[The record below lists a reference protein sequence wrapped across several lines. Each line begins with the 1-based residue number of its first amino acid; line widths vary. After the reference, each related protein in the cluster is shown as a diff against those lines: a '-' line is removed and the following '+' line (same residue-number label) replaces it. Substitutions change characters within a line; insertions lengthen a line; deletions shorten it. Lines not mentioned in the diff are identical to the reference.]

1 MKHLSMLLA
10 ILALLAAPGCYSGSR
25 PPRIGNRAKDF
36 SVQDSDRKVN
46 LDQFKGQILVL
57 NFWATWCPP
66 CVEELPS
73 LEVMQE
79 RMRSRGVV
87 VLGVS
92 IDVDNNAYHRF
103 IKERGVNF
111 LTVRDPEQ
119 KVAQLYGTS
128 GWPETY
134 VIDRQGVIR
143 RKFIGAVEWNS
154 PEVLQFL
161 SKL

>member
-1 MKHLSMLLA
+1 M
-10 ILALLAAPGCYSGSR
+10 
-25 PPRIGNRAKDF
+25 
-36 SVQDSDRKVN
+36 VQDSDRKVS

-79 RMRSRGVV
+79 RMRARGVV

-92 IDVDNNAYHRF
+92 IDVDQNAYHHF

-119 KVAQLYGTS
+119 KVPALYGTS

-134 VIDRQGVIR
+134 IIDRQGVIR
-143 RKFIGAVEWNS
+143 RKFIGAVDWSS
-154 PEVLQFL
+154 PEVIQFL
-161 SKL
+161 NQL